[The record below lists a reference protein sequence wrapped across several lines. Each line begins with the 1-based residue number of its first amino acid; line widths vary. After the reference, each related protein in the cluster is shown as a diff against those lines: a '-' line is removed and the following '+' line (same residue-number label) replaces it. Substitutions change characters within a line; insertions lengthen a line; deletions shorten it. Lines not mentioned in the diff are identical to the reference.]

1 MSGKNSVRVAV
12 IGTGR
17 IGQLHIKNIIRHI
30 PEAELIAIADVN
42 SSSIERIAQRFA
54 IATVSTNYHELLDR
68 SDIEAVVVCSSSY
81 SWSGELICSC
91 ILFVMCD
98 GDCQYCS

>member
-17 IGQLHIKNIIRHI
+17 IGQLHIENIIRHI

-42 SSSIERIAQRFA
+42 PSSIERIAQRFT
-54 IATVSTNYHELLDR
+54 IPTVSTDYHELLDR
-68 SDIEAVVVCSSSY
+68 SDIEAVVVC
-81 SWSGELICSC
+81 WKF
-91 ILFVMCD
+91 FV
-98 GDCQYCS
+98 